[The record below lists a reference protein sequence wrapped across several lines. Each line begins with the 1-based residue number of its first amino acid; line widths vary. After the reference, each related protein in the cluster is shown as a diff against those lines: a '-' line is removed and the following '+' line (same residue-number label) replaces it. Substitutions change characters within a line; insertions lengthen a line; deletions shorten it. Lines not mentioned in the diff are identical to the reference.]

1 MFFETK
7 LENKVV
13 EASVL
18 PEKTNTYLHSKYAN
32 YSLEQVKE
40 FEKKGEKIGYMVFLK
55 NGEKEI
61 VAEFLPDGKFYG
73 QKSAEEIEKENT
85 EE

>member
-1 MFFETK
+1 
-7 LENKVV
+7 
-13 EASVL
+13 
-18 PEKTNTYLHSKYAN
+18 
-32 YSLEQVKE
+32 
-40 FEKKGEKIGYMVFLK
+40 MVFLK